1 MIDQASADQRRQRA
15 MSLVR
20 AAIVAHG
27 GTTLLSTGITG
38 DDARI
43 ARAAVAGGARML
55 EPNHPAVALRSGLR
69 GVRAAV
75 GPDIVITVGIP
86 GAFEEVEQVTV
97 RDVDLLLI
105 ADAGAD
111 GLHTH
116 KADLHDLA
124 DWVMRAHALG
134 LFVDAYIAHP
144 NDRHRFGIPAAAPSD
159 VAATVAKMRAMGV
172 DLIGLMTGL
181 SYEGVEAGAIPGG
194 VRDRLL
200 ALVAAAAD
208 TPSIA
213 EGGINPQNWAAV
225 KATGVSVIV
234 VGTAFDELRYSWALL
249 VATVLALLLLFPLPP
264 LLAAGGVAAATL
276 GDWPAAAAL
285 GAPGLA
291 AWLAQAAAFSRST
304 LYFGL
309 GRRWALT
316 LPLGGTLY
324 GGMTLDSALRHAL
337 GRGGGW

>member
-1 MIDQASADQRRQRA
+1 MSGHDASEERRHDALAR
-15 MSLVR
+15 VR
-20 AAIVAHG
+20 AAIAFHG

-55 EPNHPAVALRSGLR
+55 EPNHPAVALRSGLHGVRSMHEAEAVRHLVPIALMADVVR

-86 GAFEEVEQVTV
+86 GAFEEVEHVTV
-97 RDVDLLLI
+97 RDEDLQLI

-124 DWVMRAHALG
+124 NWVTRAHALG

-144 NDRHRFGIPAAAPSD
+144 SDRHRFGIPAATPSD
-159 VAATVAKMRAMGV
+159 VADTAVEMRTMGV

-181 SYEGVEAGAIPGG
+181 SYEGVEAGAIPDG

-208 TPSIA
+208 VPSIA

-234 VGTAFDELRYSWALL
+234 VGTTFDDIAARAVTDS
-249 VATVLALLLLFPLPP
+249 VAG
-264 LLAAGGVAAATL
+264 LLA
-276 GDWPAAAAL
+276 
-285 GAPGLA
+285 
-291 AWLAQAAAFSRST
+291 
-304 LYFGL
+304 
-309 GRRWALT
+309 
-316 LPLGGTLY
+316 
-324 GGMTLDSALRHAL
+324 
-337 GRGGGW
+337 

>member
-69 GVRAAV
+69 GVRSMHEAEAVRHLVPIPLMADVVRGVRAAV

-97 RDVDLLLI
+97 RDVDLQLI

-234 VGTAFDELRYSWALL
+234 VGTAFDDIAASAVTDS
-249 VATVLALLLLFPLPP
+249 VAR
-264 LLAAGGVAAATL
+264 LLA
-276 GDWPAAAAL
+276 
-285 GAPGLA
+285 
-291 AWLAQAAAFSRST
+291 
-304 LYFGL
+304 
-309 GRRWALT
+309 
-316 LPLGGTLY
+316 
-324 GGMTLDSALRHAL
+324 
-337 GRGGGW
+337 

>member
-1 MIDQASADQRRQRA
+1 MSDLASADQRRQRA

-69 GVRAAV
+69 GVRSMHEAEAVRHLVPIPLMADVVRGVRAAV

-97 RDVDLLLI
+97 RDVDLQLI

-159 VAATVAKMRAMGV
+159 VAATVAEMRAMGV

-234 VGTAFDELRYSWALL
+234 VGTAFDDIAASAVTDS
-249 VATVLALLLLFPLPP
+249 VAR
-264 LLAAGGVAAATL
+264 LLA
-276 GDWPAAAAL
+276 
-285 GAPGLA
+285 
-291 AWLAQAAAFSRST
+291 
-304 LYFGL
+304 
-309 GRRWALT
+309 
-316 LPLGGTLY
+316 
-324 GGMTLDSALRHAL
+324 
-337 GRGGGW
+337 